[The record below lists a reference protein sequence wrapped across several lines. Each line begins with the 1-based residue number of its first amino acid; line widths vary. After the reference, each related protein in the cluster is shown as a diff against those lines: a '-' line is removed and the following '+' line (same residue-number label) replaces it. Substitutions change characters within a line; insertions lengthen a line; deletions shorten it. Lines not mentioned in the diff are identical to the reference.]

1 MSKTADQSTE
11 KPTESKPM
19 NKPLSKKLPLWRGV
33 IKSKYFPFAVILILA
48 FLPALYFYNQNRM
61 TQRRLND
68 PNTANQE
75 VINEVVKKVKRHI
88 LLPSDEQPTLAS
100 VSDINKVKD
109 QPFFQNAQNDDK
121 VLVYTNARK
130 AILYRPSKDI
140 IIEVAP
146 LNIGSLKTQ

>member
-1 MSKTADQSTE
+1 MNKTADQPAE
-11 KPTESKPM
+11 KPTESKPVH
-19 NKPLSKKLPLWRGV
+19 KKVSLWQKLIR
-33 IKSKYFPFAVILILA
+33 SKYFPFAVILILA
-48 FLPALYFYNQNRM
+48 FLPALYFYNQNRI